1 MRKAIGMVETRGLV
15 AMMEAADAML
25 KAAEVS
31 LVGRK
36 RIGAGF
42 TTVIVEGEVAAV
54 KAAVEAGAA
63 AAKRVGQVYS
73 IHVIPRPN
81 EELKKILPK

>member
-81 EELKKILPK
+81 EELKKILLK